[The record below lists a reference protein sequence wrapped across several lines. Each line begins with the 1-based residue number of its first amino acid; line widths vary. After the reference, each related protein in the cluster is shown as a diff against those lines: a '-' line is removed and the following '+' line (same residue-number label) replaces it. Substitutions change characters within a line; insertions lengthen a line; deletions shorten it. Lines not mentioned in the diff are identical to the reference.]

1 MVISRRTNK
10 LSMIEARRSD
20 LKGIIGRDERQ
31 QTFLSLF
38 FSAVSSL
45 PALAAC
51 LLSCLAVNYA
61 KKGMSISK
69 YIQASD
75 SHTKWGADL
84 RTFRLNSDFRMSA

>member
-1 MVISRRTNK
+1 MMGISRRTNK

-31 QTFLSLF
+31 RTFLSLF

-61 KKGMSISK
+61 EEGTSISK
-69 YIQASD
+69 SIQASD
-75 SHTKWGADL
+75 IP
-84 RTFRLNSDFRMSA
+84 

>member
-20 LKGIIGRDERQ
+20 LKGILGRHERQ

-51 LLSCLAVNYA
+51 LLSCLAVNYSEE
-61 KKGMSISK
+61 GMSISK
-69 YIQASD
+69 SIQASD
-75 SHTKWGADL
+75 SPPSGEQTCVPSG
-84 RTFRLNSDFRMSA
+84 